1 MWIYKYD
8 DQFIYMPGEEL
19 NVNENDVIPENY
31 TEIPPPVESYIAKY
45 DPRSRKWKETASQS
59 YIDSLKTKPAPNDL
73 ELLKKQNALLS
84 KQLTQLLAMQ
94 TGGTLE

>member
-31 TEIPPPVESYIAKY
+31 TEIPPPLESYIAKY
-45 DPRSRKWKETASQS
+45 DPRSRKWKETASQN

-84 KQLTQLLAMQ
+84 KQLTKLLAMQ
-94 TGGTLE
+94 KGGTSE